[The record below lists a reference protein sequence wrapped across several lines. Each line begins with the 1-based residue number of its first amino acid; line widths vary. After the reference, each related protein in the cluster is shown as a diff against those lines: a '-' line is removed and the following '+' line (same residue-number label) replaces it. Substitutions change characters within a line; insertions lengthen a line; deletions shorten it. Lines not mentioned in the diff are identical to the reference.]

1 MSASFWATARFI
13 GALSTGIGVP
23 FVGLA
28 EDSLDGQNPIVER
41 IAALRKVNFI
51 TVIPFLPETC
61 RVRAAPKAIRRVL
74 DIERVTAKLACD
86 DSAGVGAEWSPIVSE
101 KAVTPFLPTPLL
113 EKGAEE
119 PLHHGAVTHNDRNR
133 LRRGGADK
141 TALPFLR
148 ARRALYYNHLGR
160 RCRIPIV
167 ANVGFRGS
175 SQFLAVSENR
185 IEILVGVDGK
195 LAVVTGQAIA
205 GKIDLP

>member
-1 MSASFWATARFI
+1 MSASLGITARFI
-13 GALSTGIGVP
+13 GAFSVGTCVP

-86 DSAGVGAEWSPIVSE
+86 DSAGVGAEGSPIISE
-101 KAVTPFLPTPLL
+101 KAVTSFLPTPFF
-113 EKGAEE
+113 EKRAKD
-119 PLHHGAVTHNDRNR
+119 PLHERTVTHDDRKR

-175 SQFLAVSENR
+175 SQFLAVGENR

-195 LAVVTGQAIA
+195 LAVVTG
-205 GKIDLP
+205 